1 MFLVAALPKKP
12 QPLAHIGA
20 AQPPETCCFSDAMGV
35 VVFVGGRCYVL
46 LEGRSGSR
54 GNRGDRARG
63 VALRC
68 VDDEFHHHA
77 SPFIVGEGREPET
90 KRARRIPSLL
100 ARVESDP
107 WQGWIGGGLEV
118 LSRAPG
124 SSIPRGEKAHVR
136 TKPRAISPAFVGG
149 HGWVTK
155 LKHNL

>member
-1 MFLVAALPKKP
+1 
-12 QPLAHIGA
+12 
-20 AQPPETCCFSDAMGV
+20 MGV
-35 VVFVGGRCYVL
+35 VVAAAGDRCCVL
-46 LEGRSGSR
+46 LYLEGSIGIAGE